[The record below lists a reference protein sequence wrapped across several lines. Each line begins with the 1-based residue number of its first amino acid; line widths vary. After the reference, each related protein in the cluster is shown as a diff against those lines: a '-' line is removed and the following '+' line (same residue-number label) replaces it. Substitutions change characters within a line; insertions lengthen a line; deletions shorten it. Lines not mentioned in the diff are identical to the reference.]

1 MQIDSLSNNNFE
13 GKVHFNQNLPKTMK
27 NYANTILDT
36 VIEGKSVREKLAE
49 KTYDLTFFTTSSKK
63 AINPKLEFYSGFKVS
78 NPKDKK
84 YYNARIRMND
94 DFYTN
99 AKRVAKFIDNM
110 EDYKAWY
117 DGYNTLAE
125 RLKIWFRNTILS

>member
-1 MQIDSLSNNNFE
+1 MQVNPLSNNNFE
-13 GKVHFNQNLPKTMK
+13 GKVYFNQNLPKSMK

-63 AINPKLEFYSGFKVS
+63 AINPKLEFYSGFKVL

-117 DGYNTLAE
+117 DGYNTLGE

>member
-13 GKVHFNQNLPKTMK
+13 GKVHFNKNLPKSMK

-125 RLKIWFRNTILS
+125 RLKISR

>member
-13 GKVHFNQNLPKTMK
+13 GKVHFNKNLPKSMK

-36 VIEGKSVREKLAE
+36 VIEGKSVREKLVE

>member
-13 GKVHFNQNLPKTMK
+13 GKVHFSPNLPNSMK

>member
-36 VIEGKSVREKLAE
+36 VIEGKSIREKLAE

>member
-13 GKVHFNQNLPKTMK
+13 GKVHFNKNLPKSMK